1 MNKSGEETILSLPE
15 RHNRILAL
23 LQQNGSISV
32 VQLAELFKVSEV
44 TIRKDLSFLEQ
55 QKKLYRTHGSAIL
68 ISPCLLYTSPSPRDV
83 EESRMPSSA

>member
-32 VQLAELFKVSEV
+32 AQLAELFKS
-44 TIRKDLSFLEQ
+44 RRSP
-55 QKKLYRTHGSAIL
+55 SAK
-68 ISPCLLYTSPSPRDV
+68 TSPISNNRKNCTELTAV
-83 EESRMPSSA
+83 RF

>member
-32 VQLAELFKVSEV
+32 VQLAEYQVPGAAG
-44 TIRKDLSFLEQ
+44 R
-55 QKKLYRTHGSAIL
+55 
-68 ISPCLLYTSPSPRDV
+68 C
-83 EESRMPSSA
+83 

>member
-32 VQLAELFKVSEV
+32 AQLAELFKRSP
-44 TIRKDLSFLEQ
+44 
-55 QKKLYRTHGSAIL
+55 SAK
-68 ISPCLLYTSPSPRDV
+68 TSPISNNRKNCTELTAV
-83 EESRMPSSA
+83 RF